1 MGTVVIGILHP
12 GEMGSAV
19 AKLLRDR
26 GHEVV
31 WASAG
36 RSPATKDRAEAAGLV
51 DVGGVA
57 DVVERSDVIL
67 SICPPHGALELA
79 RQVAGFGGVYVDA
92 NAVSPRTVRAIA
104 GVIERGGGTF
114 VDGGIVG
121 GPPRREGTTRLYL
134 SAGAA
139 ERVSGLFAETV
150 LDARIMSDQ
159 VGAASA
165 LKMAYA
171 GWSKGSA
178 ALLLALRALARGEG
192 VEDALLAEWQL
203 SVPQAAA
210 RSEGAATSAAHKGW
224 RWVAE
229 MEEIAATLDAAGL
242 PDGFHQAAAE
252 IFARAPRTP
261 ATEVVDLDVVVDA
274 LTDQRRD

>member
-36 RSPATKDRAEAAGLV
+36 RSSATKGRAEAAGLV

-57 DVVERSDVIL
+57 DVVEHSDVIL

-92 NAVSPRTVRAIA
+92 NAVSPQTVRTIA
-104 GVIERGGGTF
+104 GVIEGGGGMF

-121 GPPRREGTTRLYL
+121 APPRREGTTRLYL

-139 ERVSGLFAETV
+139 ERVTGLFAGTV
-150 LDARIMSDQ
+150 LDARIVSDQ

-178 ALLLALRALARGEG
+178 ALLLTLRALARSEG
-192 VEDALLAEWQL
+192 VEDALLAEWRL
-203 SVPQAAA
+203 SVPHAAA
-210 RSEGAATSAAHKGW
+210 RSQSAATSAAHKGW

-229 MEEIAATLDAAGL
+229 MQEIAATLDAAGL
-242 PDGFHQAAAE
+242 PDGFHQAAAA
-252 IFARAPRTP
+252 IFARAPRIP

-274 LTDQRRD
+274 LNDQPRS